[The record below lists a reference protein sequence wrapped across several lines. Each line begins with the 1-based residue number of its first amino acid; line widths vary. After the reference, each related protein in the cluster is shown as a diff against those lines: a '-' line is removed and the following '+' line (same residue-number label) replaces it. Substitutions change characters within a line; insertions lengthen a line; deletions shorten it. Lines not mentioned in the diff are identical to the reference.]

1 MIYTVTLNPALDY
14 TLNIDLL
21 QRGAITRSNGEIS
34 AFGGKGINVSL
45 ILKELGLESTA
56 LGICAGFMGEALVC
70 DLENKGIKTDFVR
83 LKEGN
88 TRINVKIRDGA
99 ETDINCGGP
108 DVPKEALEQLF
119 AKLDALQEGDI
130 LVLAGS
136 IPKGVP
142 QSIYADIM
150 KRLQNKGIL
159 FVVDACGEALT
170 RAIEQKPFLIKP
182 NEDELA
188 EIFKTQIETLDDA
201 LFYAEKLCEMGAQN
215 VLVSLGEK
223 GAVLRDSEGKK
234 YFADS
239 KKITPKSTVG
249 AGDSMVAGFL
259 AGYILEGDFEKAL
272 KLGAAC
278 GTATAASY
286 GLATK
291 KEIEYYK

>member
-21 QRGAITRSNGEIS
+21 ERGAITRSNGENS

-45 ILKELGLESTA
+45 VLKELGLNSTA
-56 LGICAGFMGEALVC
+56 LGICAGFVGEALVC

-108 DVPKEALEQLF
+108 NVTREALEELYL
-119 AKLDALQEGDI
+119 KLDALQSGDI

-136 IPKGVP
+136 IPKGVD
-142 QSIYADIM
+142 QSVYADIM

-170 RAIEQKPFLIKP
+170 KALEQKPFLIKP
-182 NEDELA
+182 NEDELS
-188 EIFKTQIETLDDA
+188 EIFKTNIETLEDA
-201 LFYAEKLCEMGAQN
+201 LFYAEKLCEMGAEN

-223 GAVLRDSEGKK
+223 GAVLRDAEGNE
-234 YFADS
+234 YFKSS

-272 KLGAAC
+272 KLGSAC
-278 GTATAASY
+278 GTATASCY

>member
-21 QRGAITRSNGEIS
+21 QRGAITRSNGENS

-56 LGICAGFMGEALVC
+56 LGICAGFVGEALVC

-108 DVPKEALEQLF
+108 NVPREALEELYL
-119 AKLDALQEGDI
+119 KLDALQSGDV

-136 IPKGVP
+136 IPTGVD

-170 RAIEQKPFLIKP
+170 LALKEKPFLIKP

-188 EIFKTQIETLDDA
+188 EIFKTKIETLDDA
-201 LFYAEKLCEMGAQN
+201 YFYAEKLWEMGAEN

-223 GAVLRDSEGKK
+223 GAVLRDAEGKK

-272 KLGAAC
+272 KLGTAC
-278 GTATAASY
+278 GTATASCY
-286 GLATK
+286 GLATG

>member
-21 QRGAITRSNGEIS
+21 QRGAITRSNGENS

-56 LGICAGFMGEALVC
+56 LGICAGFVGEALVY
-70 DLENKGIKTDFVR
+70 DLVNKGIKTDFVR

-99 ETDINCGGP
+99 ETDINCVGP
-108 DVPKEALEQLF
+108 DVTDEALEELF
-119 AKLDALQEGDI
+119 TKLDALKEGDV

-136 IPKGVP
+136 IPAGVP
-142 QSIYADIM
+142 QSIYAEIM

-159 FVVDACGEALT
+159 FVVDAGGEALT
-170 RAIEQKPFLIKP
+170 LALGQKPFLIKP

-188 EIFKTQIETLDDA
+188 EIFTTQIKTADEA
-201 LFYAEKLCEMGAQN
+201 LFYADKLWEMGAEN

-223 GAVLRDSEGKK
+223 GAVLRDFEGKK
-234 YFADS
+234 YFASS

-272 KLGAAC
+272 KLGTAC
-278 GTATAASY
+278 GTATASCY
-286 GLATK
+286 GLATE